1 MPFGA
6 GRTCKTSRREKR
18 RIRLMRSNP
27 TPLRE
32 THEAPPIPVLHY
44 HRLDPRAKAPQ
55 RSNAW
60 AIGYDIFAFLLTESG
75 RATSRQLNQR
85 ATTAVPT
92 GLIVWPSEGYYIQV
106 HGRSILGKKGIII
119 GSAVGIID
127 PDYSGPLDIMLY
139 NGGYETHYVAHEHR
153 IAQLI
158 LTPIIGS
165 TLSEEFILPAPFGR
179 GANG

>member
-1 MPFGA
+1 
-6 GRTCKTSRREKR
+6 
-18 RIRLMRSNP
+18 MRSRAFPVQGPIHVGSGTMDVPPPP
-27 TPLRE
+27 T
-32 THEAPPIPVLHY
+32 LHY
-44 HRLDPRAKAPQ
+44 HRLDPRVKPPARANNW
-55 RSNAW
+55 S
-60 AIGYDIFAFLLTESG
+60 IGYDVFAFLLTESG

-153 IAQLI
+153 IAQLV
-158 LTPIIGS
+158 LVPIVGA
-165 TLSEEFILPAPFGR
+165 LLYEEPKPPEPFGR
-179 GANG
+179 GSNGFGSTGL